1 MEIISWTAGKYLL
14 QVTVLDV
21 NLKVVWT
28 LVVVYG
34 AAYDEKR
41 DEFLDELIMVCIS
54 IGTPYVIGGDFNLLR
69 SPADKNTSNF
79 SWALADAFNDFI
91 SSCALREIPRVGSR
105 YTWTNHQPSPIHS
118 VLDRVLVCSNWD
130 SLFLLATL
138 RSRAI
143 VGLDHAPLILDAGIH
158 STSSPSRF

>member
-1 MEIISWTAGKYLL
+1 M
-14 QVTVLDV
+14 
-21 NLKVVWT
+21 
-28 LVVVYG
+28 VVYG
-34 AAYDEKR
+34 AAHDEKR
-41 DEFLDELIMVCIS
+41 DEFLVELNLICGS
-54 IGTPYVIGGDFNLLR
+54 IRTPYVIGGDFNLLR

-105 YTWTNHQPSPIHS
+105 YTWTNHRPSPIRS

-130 SLFLLATL
+130 SLFPLATL
-138 RSRAI
+138 KSKPI
-143 VGLDHAPLILDAGIH
+143 VGSDHAPLILDAGNH